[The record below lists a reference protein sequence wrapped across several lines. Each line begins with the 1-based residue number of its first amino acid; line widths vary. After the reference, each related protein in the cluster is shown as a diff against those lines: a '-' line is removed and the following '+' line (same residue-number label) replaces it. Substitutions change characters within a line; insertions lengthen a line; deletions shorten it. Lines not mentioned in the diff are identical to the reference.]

1 MSNIQK
7 TLQTQVFAV
16 PSLLQLKVIVAPE
29 QIVLWSVFAAKM
41 LGHNRFSYVSP
52 TLWALP

>member
-7 TLQTQVFAV
+7 ILQTQVFAV

-29 QIVLWSVFAAKM
+29 QIVL
-41 LGHNRFSYVSP
+41 
-52 TLWALP
+52 